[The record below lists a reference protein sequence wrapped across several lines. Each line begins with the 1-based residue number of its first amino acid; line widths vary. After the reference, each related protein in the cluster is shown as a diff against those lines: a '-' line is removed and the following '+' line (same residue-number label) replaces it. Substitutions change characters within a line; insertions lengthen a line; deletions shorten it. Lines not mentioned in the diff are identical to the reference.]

1 LAPSISIN
9 KEPISMSMIKTSLG
23 LNAAHVARA
32 AGLLYRLTLLTVI
45 MPLPAHALGP
55 VDPIVNVL
63 YGVATVVVQ
72 FVVAGSLAMAA
83 IGIARGAISAQ
94 WANNIGNAAGLSHAW
109 STILMTIILAALAAL
124 LPVIIGMVA
133 AIIRPYVTLDFTLPR
148 WTTP

>member
-1 LAPSISIN
+1 
-9 KEPISMSMIKTSLG
+9 MSPIKTYLSL
-23 LNAAHVARA
+23 NTPHIAQT
-32 AGLLYRLTLLTVI
+32 AGLLYRVTLLTVFI
-45 MPLPAHALGP
+45 VRPAHALGP

-63 YGVATVVVQ
+63 YSVATVVVQ

-109 STILMTIILAALAAL
+109 STIMMTIILAALAAL
-124 LPVIIGMVA
+124 VPVIIGIA
-133 AIIRPYVTLDFTLPR
+133 ANAIRPYVTLDFTLPR

>member
-1 LAPSISIN
+1 
-9 KEPISMSMIKTSLG
+9 MSTIKTHLSL
-23 LNAAHVARA
+23 NTTHISRA
-32 AGLLYRLTLLTVI
+32 AGLLYRVTVLTVFVAR
-45 MPLPAHALGP
+45 PAHALGP

-109 STILMTIILAALAAL
+109 STILMTIILATLAAL

-148 WTTP
+148 WNTP

>member
-1 LAPSISIN
+1 MNP
-9 KEPISMSMIKTSLG
+9 IKTYLSL
-23 LNAAHVARA
+23 NTPNIAQT
-32 AGLLYRLTLLTVI
+32 AGLFYRVTLLTVVI
-45 MPLPAHALGP
+45 VRPAHALGP

-63 YGVATVVVQ
+63 YSVATVVVQ

-109 STILMTIILAALAAL
+109 STIMMTIILAALSAL
-124 LPVIIGMVA
+124 VPVIIGIA
-133 AIIRPYVTLDFTLPR
+133 ATAIRPAGTVDFTLPR

>member
-1 LAPSISIN
+1 MNP
-9 KEPISMSMIKTSLG
+9 IKTYLSL
-23 LNAAHVARA
+23 NTPNIAQT
-32 AGLLYRLTLLTVI
+32 AGLFYRVTLLTVVI
-45 MPLPAHALGP
+45 VRPAHALGP

-63 YGVATVVVQ
+63 YSVATVVVQ

-109 STILMTIILAALAAL
+109 STIMMTIILAALSAL
-124 LPVIIGMVA
+124 VPVIIGIA
-133 AIIRPYVTLDFTLPR
+133 ANAIRPYVTLDFTLPR